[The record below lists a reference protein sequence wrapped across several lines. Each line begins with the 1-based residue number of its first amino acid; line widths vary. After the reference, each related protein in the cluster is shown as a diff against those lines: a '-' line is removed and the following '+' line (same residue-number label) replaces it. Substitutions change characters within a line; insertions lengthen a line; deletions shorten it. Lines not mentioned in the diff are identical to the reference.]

1 MPVTG
6 ATTRNDYT
14 ASAGQAVFSYTF
26 QILLATD
33 IKVIKNGT
41 LLTLN
46 NDYTVSNV
54 GVAGGGNVTLTSG
67 ANSGD
72 AIAILLGMPID
83 RTTEYQ
89 NAGDFLASDVNGDFD
104 KAYVALNQVQTDVS
118 RTLHLQ
124 DQDPSVD
131 MELPLASE
139 RANKYLAF
147 NAAGHPV
154 ATSDASTGTSSTLT
168 FKDFGAVGDGVTDDT
183 QALQDAFDYATANR
197 AVLAPT
203 RGVFLVN
210 APIIVGDF
218 SGIKGYTSNN
228 QDASCVIKAGSSFAS
243 TYTMTY
249 YDPEVGGGSTPLT
262 YNIASILISKAWVD
276 GVQVGNPIYIGK
288 ILLDG
293 DSKKGSRGEPIHGLM
308 MQAWASYVECNTA
321 NTTGYGIFF
330 NLQKSNGDFAG
341 NHVGNHFKANR
352 VYKSGITPTGD
363 SSPLSYTLNG
373 QTHYYGAF
381 QAGSLEFSRDS
392 AGNQSRGKATDA
404 WITDFV
410 QANTCTGTAIRVIN
424 GGGWSGTGI
433 HLNGPGRHG
442 IYVDGCLSS
451 GWTNNYV
458 DGWGAHI
465 DDNEGNFY
473 AFWFADIFG
482 FEDDEAN
489 ASLTCSDNRVR
500 LRDIPNK
507 TGNKLVGYG
516 AKGTAASTARVI
528 MNGNSY
534 TARPD
539 VTAETVAISYP
550 FNFSGIQQ
558 GGLNITL
565 NGNDL
570 DPDSYPQDTNLY
582 LVNFGR
588 YIQFSSQTGNS
599 WQTVTAKPTRR
610 GARGEIVYRKDAV
623 GNEPT
628 HYLNVSGIDHG
639 YDWKAMGSSRSGTT
653 AERPTL
659 DSNDSGFQYFDTTL
673 NDPIWWTGT
682 AWEYADASNQ
692 ASVIDL
698 TDLGGSPS
706 ASASVNTTAIESA
719 WTLLRNGGG
728 RIVISEAG
736 TWNFNNS
743 TFARTTKP
751 IEIEAVDGV
760 LLYPGNPQ
768 ATTWMWDF
776 QSDTGVTQVSFT
788 NVRVSGQK
796 ADNTRE
802 EFLGIRVGPSN
813 NLTAYKC
820 FGRYVNGTAWQFL
833 RPHNSEI
840 DMTTFFCGKDGD
852 TDANRFAMMIT
863 GILDVPNGQDDV
875 FNDVRLSG
883 TSEKD
888 YYGWVV
894 EGGTILRTTS
904 QLKMHGSAYSKRA
917 FQLHRVAEFDVEITA
932 TQRYNKNGF
941 VHFSD
946 AGNGGGITLFQNC
959 TGASLPIRGTAALS
973 NATNLQVYTGD
984 VSGYPT
990 AAPASA
996 IDAYV
1001 FDMASQFSGVKC
1013 TGLLSPQAAV
1023 DVTAGNFVNGIQY
1036 RISDLGSAGNAAWVT
1051 YTGVSAT
1058 YKVGDFFT
1066 GTSNDSSLLTGAVVT
1081 RRYAMVGLAA
1091 PGDEFARPYLGELG
1105 QTTQVFDQF
1114 LRDERTDSDRELIQE
1129 FLPAIDAAK
1138 IEQFGSQTP
1147 RFRITR
1153 LFGQRTANPPAA
1165 FDRRGS
1171 VSGSNNDIISLER
1184 GGLKTGGIG
1193 VEASADSSQEVTF
1206 IDSSYELAETVNA
1219 GDFVTGQRYSISN
1232 LGSAGNAAWVTFLG
1246 ARPGGGDYVTGDLF
1260 VAPGNGSALTGAQA
1274 QIYHLGAGLS
1284 FDKTAVLPRQDQA
1297 RVDKVVSLGSAD
1309 HAFNELFLGDIK
1321 ILSGTGDP
1329 SAGSGTAAPQGSMF
1343 LRTDGGAS
1351 TTLYVKTG
1359 GGNTDWTAK

>member
-6 ATTRNDYT
+6 ATTRNDYS
-14 ASAGQAVFSYTF
+14 ASSGQTVFAYTF

-33 IKVIKNGT
+33 IKVIKNGSV
-41 LLTLN
+41 LTFN

-67 ANSGD
+67 ASEDDIMNIFL
-72 AIAILLGMPID
+72 AMPID

-104 KAYVALNQVQTDVS
+104 KGYIAMNQLQTDIS
-118 RTLHLQ
+118 RSIHLK
-124 DQDPSVD
+124 DQDPTVD
-131 MELPLASE
+131 MELPVKSD
-139 RANKYLAF
+139 RANKYLKF
-147 NAAGHPV
+147 DLTGSPIV
-154 ATSDASTGTSSTLT
+154 SDA
-168 FKDFGAVGDGVTDDT
+168 
-183 QALQDAFDYATANR
+183 
-197 AVLAPT
+197 
-203 RGVFLVN
+203 
-210 APIIVGDF
+210 
-218 SGIKGYTSNN
+218 
-228 QDASCVIKAGSSFAS
+228 
-243 TYTMTY
+243 
-249 YDPEVGGGSTPLT
+249 
-262 YNIASILISKAWVD
+262 
-276 GVQVGNPIYIGK
+276 
-288 ILLDG
+288 
-293 DSKKGSRGEPIHGLM
+293 
-308 MQAWASYVECNTA
+308 
-321 NTTGYGIFF
+321 
-330 NLQKSNGDFAG
+330 
-341 NHVGNHFKANR
+341 
-352 VYKSGITPTGD
+352 
-363 SSPLSYTLNG
+363 
-373 QTHYYGAF
+373 
-381 QAGSLEFSRDS
+381 
-392 AGNQSRGKATDA
+392 
-404 WITDFV
+404 
-410 QANTCTGTAIRVIN
+410 
-424 GGGWSGTGI
+424 
-433 HLNGPGRHG
+433 
-442 IYVDGCLSS
+442 
-451 GWTNNYV
+451 
-458 DGWGAHI
+458 
-465 DDNEGNFY
+465 
-473 AFWFADIFG
+473 
-482 FEDDEAN
+482 
-489 ASLTCSDNRVR
+489 
-500 LRDIPNK
+500 IP
-507 TGNKLVGYG
+507 
-516 AKGTAASTARVI
+516 
-528 MNGNSY
+528 
-534 TARPD
+534 D
-539 VTAETVAISYP
+539 
-550 FNFSGIQQ
+550 
-558 GGLNITL
+558 
-565 NGNDL
+565 
-570 DPDSYPQDTNLY
+570 
-582 LVNFGR
+582 
-588 YIQFSSQTGNS
+588 
-599 WQTVTAKPTRR
+599 
-610 GARGEIVYRKDAV
+610 
-623 GNEPT
+623 
-628 HYLNVSGIDHG
+628 
-639 YDWKAMGSSRSGTT
+639 
-653 AERPTL
+653 
-659 DSNDSGFQYFDTTL
+659 DSNQV
-673 NDPIWWTGT
+673 
-682 AWEYADASNQ
+682 
-692 ASVIDL
+692 SVIDL
-698 TDLGGSPS
+698 STLSGSPS
-706 ASASVNTTAIESA
+706 SSAAANSAAIESA
-719 WTLLRNGGG
+719 WSSLRNKGG

-984 VSGYPT
+984 VSGYDT
-990 AAPASA
+990 AAPAST

-1051 YTGVSAT
+1051 YTSVSAT

-1129 FLPAIDAAK
+1129 FLPSLDAAK

-1193 VEASADSSQEVTF
+1193 VEVSLDTTQEVTY
-1206 IDSSYELAETVNA
+1206 IESSYETSDQGV
-1219 GDFVTGQRYSISN
+1219 
-1232 LGSAGNAAWVTFLG
+1232 
-1246 ARPGGGDYVTGDLF
+1246 
-1260 VAPGNGSALTGAQA
+1260 
-1274 QIYHLGAGLS
+1274 GLS
-1284 FDKTAVLPRQDQA
+1284 FDETAILPRKNQA
-1297 RVDKVVSLGSAD
+1297 RAHNVVQLGSPSLSFSSVAVGGVQI
-1309 HAFNELFLGDIK
+1309 LG
-1321 ILSGTGDP
+1321 GAGDP
-1329 SAGSGTAAPQGSMF
+1329 SAGSGTFAPQGSMF
-1343 LRTDGGAS
+1343 LRTDGGVS

-1359 GGNTDWTAK
+1359 SGNTDWTAK